1 MSVDFNKVVVEVL
14 EKNVAGLQIEAS
26 MMDHT
31 LGDLGVDS
39 LDVML
44 VMMDIQEKTG
54 VAIPDESVDELTT
67 PNKIVTFLRSR

>member
-1 MSVDFNKVVVEVL
+1 MSVDYGRVVIEVL
-14 EKNVAGLQIEAS
+14 EKNVAGLKVETN

-31 LGDLGVDS
+31 LGELGVDS

-54 VAIPDESVDELTT
+54 VVISDEKVDELNT
-67 PNKIVTFLRSR
+67 PSKIVAFLESN

>member
-1 MSVDFNKVVVEVL
+1 MSVDFRQVVIEVL
-14 EKNVAGLQIEAS
+14 ENNVAGLQVEVD

-54 VAIPDESVDELTT
+54 VAIPDEKVEELST
-67 PNKIVTFLRSR
+67 PNKIVDYLKLS

>member
-1 MSVDFNKVVVEVL
+1 MDIDFSQVVIEVL
-14 EKNVAGLQIEAS
+14 ESNVANLQLGAN

-44 VMMDIQEKTG
+44 VLMDIQEKTG
-54 VAIPDESVDELTT
+54 VAIPDDQVDELNT
-67 PNKIVTFLRSR
+67 PNKIVAFLKSN

>member
-1 MSVDFNKVVVEVL
+1 MSLDFNQIVIAVL
-14 EKNVAGLQIEAS
+14 ESNVANLQLGGD

-44 VMMDIQEKTG
+44 VLMDVQEKTG
-54 VAIPDESVDELTT
+54 VAIPDERVDELNT
-67 PNKIVTFLRSR
+67 PNKIVAFLKAS

>member
-1 MSVDFNKVVVEVL
+1 MSVDFNQVVIGVL

-26 MMDHT
+26 MMDYT
-31 LGDLGVDS
+31 LSDLGVDS

-54 VAIPDESVDELTT
+54 VVIPDDSVDELTT
-67 PNKIVTFLRSR
+67 PNKIVNFLKSR

>member
-1 MSVDFNKVVVEVL
+1 MSVDFGRVVIEVL
-14 EKNVAGLQIEAS
+14 ENNVAGLQVEIN

-67 PNKIVTFLRSR
+67 PNKIVAFLESN

>member
-1 MSVDFNKVVVEVL
+1 MSVDFNQVVVEVL

-54 VAIPDESVDELTT
+54 VAIPDESVDGLTT
-67 PNKIVTFLRSR
+67 PNKIVNFLKSR

>member
-1 MSVDFNKVVVEVL
+1 MSVDFNQVVVAVL

-54 VAIPDESVDELTT
+54 IAIPDESVDGLTT
-67 PNKIVTFLRSR
+67 PNKIVNFLKSR

>member
-1 MSVDFNKVVVEVL
+1 MSVDFNEVVVEVL

>member
-1 MSVDFNKVVVEVL
+1 
-14 EKNVAGLQIEAS
+14 

-31 LGDLGVDS
+31 LGELGVDS

-54 VAIPDESVDELTT
+54 VVISDEKVDELNT
-67 PNKIVTFLRSR
+67 PSKIVAFLESN

>member
-1 MSVDFNKVVVEVL
+1 MSVDFDRVVIEAL
-14 EKNVAGLQIEAS
+14 ENNVAGLQVEIN

-31 LGDLGVDS
+31 LGELGVDS

-54 VAIPDESVDELTT
+54 VAIPDESADELTT
-67 PNKIVTFLRSR
+67 PNKIVAFLESN

>member
-1 MSVDFNKVVVEVL
+1 MSVDYGRVVIEVL
-14 EKNVAGLQIEAS
+14 EKNVAGLKVEIN

-31 LGDLGVDS
+31 LGELGVDS

-54 VAIPDESVDELTT
+54 VVISDEKVDELNT
-67 PNKIVTFLRSR
+67 PSKIVAFLESN